1 MTSLLE
7 QMQQQYSSRRAL
19 LFHLLFLLLRPTSP
33 LPDGETPPHVRSNPP
48 PAQLSNQFCSSNG
61 IYFRQLLAGVD
72 VAKPSKAR
80 TVFETQ
86 SFKFAKQMQ
95 NYIYLIGDRE
105 TGDTVVV
112 DGCWDPKGINKLA
125 KRDGMKIVG
134 FVATHY
140 HWDHVGGQ
148 VDYEPFKSMNVD
160 LPGLKDFVLGSSKR
174 KRELNNNE
182 IKRKAWI
189 SSIELE
195 KTATRTGVPREAL
208 TGLEDGSVVDIGA
221 RLRLTFRHT
230 PGHSPGSMV
239 VLVSERSPNESS
251 GGGDGGGG
259 GDKPLFMV
267 SGDTLFPGSC
277 GRVDLPESDPVQM
290 WDSLQ
295 IVKGYSDDLVVFPG
309 HAYSGSNTTIGKE
322 SRNGLLGMTKKE
334 WMRGR

>member
-1 MTSLLE
+1 
-7 QMQQQYSSRRAL
+7 MQQQYSSRAP
-19 LFHLLFLLLRPTSP
+19 FFILLFLLLRPTSP
-33 LPDGETPPHVRSNPP
+33 LKDGETPPHVRSNPTF
-48 PAQLSNQFCSSNG
+48 ARVTNHQFCSSNG

-112 DGCWDPKGINKLA
+112 DGCWDPKGINKIA

-148 VDYEPFKSMNVD
+148 VDYEPFKSMKVD

-195 KTATRTGVPREAL
+195 
-208 TGLEDGSVVDIGA
+208 
-221 RLRLTFRHT
+221 
-230 PGHSPGSMV
+230 M
-239 VLVSERSPNESS
+239 N
-251 GGGDGGGG
+251 
-259 GDKPLFMV
+259 
-267 SGDTLFPGSC
+267 
-277 GRVDLPESDPVQM
+277 
-290 WDSLQ
+290 
-295 IVKGYSDDLVVFPG
+295 
-309 HAYSGSNTTIGKE
+309 
-322 SRNGLLGMTKKE
+322 
-334 WMRGR
+334 